1 MMVPPCWTCQVWA
14 MSILNKLFGIA
25 DRKAHKNK
33 NLTPVDARAIFTNPV
48 HWLAFGFGSGLAP
61 KAPGTFGTLAAVPV
75 YLVMVYTPVA
85 YVYEVLLVLFTLLG
99 FWLCGKT
106 ARDLGVHDHPGIVW
120 DEIVGFLITMYL
132 VPFEWVW
139 ILTGFI
145 LFRVFDVLK
154 PWPIHL
160 LDRKVS
166 GGVGIMLDDI
176 IAGFYAWAVL
186 QIVIKTT
193 IT

>member
-1 MMVPPCWTCQVWA
+1 

-61 KAPGTFGTLAAVPV
+61 KAPGTFGTLAALPV
-75 YLVMVYTPVA
+75 YLVVVYTPIA
-85 YVYEVLLVLFTLLG
+85 YVYEVVLVLFTLLG

-132 VPFEWVW
+132 VPIGWVW

-166 GGVGIMLDDI
+166 GGLGIMLDDI
-176 IAGFYAWAVL
+176 IAGIYAWAVL
-186 QIVIKTT
+186 QIAINTYVA
-193 IT
+193 